1 MAASGQLPVMQAAR
15 MAYRD
20 VFRALSAMPGL
31 VLIALLVT
39 LAFAL
44 VQILFFTGVFETPV
58 VGALTSFLFGAAQSF
73 FLTPYLIAVHRF
85 ILIDEVTSHYAL
97 DPQAP
102 RFMRFFAWTVALSAL
117 AGVATLIHEILI
129 LIGLGQ
135 FLAVTVLIV
144 LMVVVVFIGMRLT
157 ILFPAIAVDAPG
169 ATAENAFA
177 DTKGHAWRIFLIG
190 IVVILPFI
198 VVAVVAALA
207 TVPFALS
214 DPNAANAPPSPLF
227 LIVTAV
233 VAGVIGLPLFVAIA
247 SRIFQAL
254 ADRVLGRSGA

>member
-1 MAASGQLPVMQAAR
+1 MGPGAMAVSGQLPVMQAAR

-20 VFRALSAMPGL
+20 VFRALYAMPGL

-44 VQILFFTGVFETPV
+44 LEILFFKGLFVVPV
-58 VGALTSFLFGAAQSF
+58 VGTLISLLFGAAQSF

-85 ILIDEVTSHYAL
+85 ILIDEVTTHYAL

-117 AGVATLIHEILI
+117 GSAVAMIHGILV

-135 FLAVTVLIV
+135 SLALTVLFI
-144 LMVVVVFIGMRLT
+144 LMVVVIFIGLRLT

-177 DTKGHAWRIFLIG
+177 DTKGHAWGILLIG
-190 IVVILPFI
+190 AVVILPFLVVGI
-198 VVAVVAALA
+198 VAVVATLP
-207 TVPFALS
+207 TPG
-214 DPNAANAPPSPLF
+214 SPAVV
-227 LIVTAV
+227 IVTAV
-233 VAGVIGLPLFVAIA
+233 VAGVVGVPLFVAIA

-254 ADRVLGRSGA
+254 ADQVLVGTPA